1 MIEKLS
7 KVMLIFFSLLFI
19 VIPIVS
25 GVEESCSSIDFLSS
39 NKSLCD
45 RKEVEIEGE
54 VTNLN
59 FEVSAKGNKY
69 TTFNLKGGNETF
81 TVFSYSYLPI
91 AEKDIVKAKGT
102 FFTEYSYES
111 YIFINQINIQPS
123 DIVVLKARRLVILI
137 YVGSVLFVL
146 LLVGILLL
154 VKKNREKDKK
164 KLNYIKG
171 HKFECYALS
180 LFGPK
185 HWEIENVAADISS
198 EIERKVKS
206 DSDPDII
213 VKNKQKNLKFAL
225 ECKYRSDFFIG
236 KNGKRGL
243 VWEKDYKIGKYQK
256 FQEENGFPVYVLI
269 GVGGFNPSRPER
281 TFLLP
286 LKALNYPWAE
296 EDYLKKFERKVDEL
310 FRLENNYLK

>member
-1 MIEKLS
+1 MIERLS
-7 KVMLIFFSLLFI
+7 KAMLIFFSLLLM

-25 GVEESCSSIDFLSS
+25 GVEESCSSINFLSS

-69 TTFNLKGGNETF
+69 TTFNLKEGNETF

-102 FFTEYSYES
+102 FFTEYAYES
-111 YIFINQINIQPS
+111 YIFPNQINTQPS
-123 DIVVLKARRLVILI
+123 DIVVLKARRLVIGI

-146 LLVGILLL
+146 LLVGVLLL

-164 KLNYIKG
+164 KVNYAKG
-171 HKFECYALS
+171 HRFEHYAVS
-180 LFGPK
+180 LFEQK
-185 HWEIENVAADISS
+185 HWEIENITADISS

-213 VKNKQKNLKFAL
+213 VKNKSKNLKFAL
-225 ECKYRSDFFIG
+225 ECKYRSDFFISKVNKKHASYG
-236 KNGKRGL
+236 QKITKLWDITSFKR
-243 VWEKDYKIGKYQK
+243 
-256 FQEENGFPVYVLI
+256 
-269 GVGGFNPSRPER
+269 
-281 TFLLP
+281 
-286 LKALNYPWAE
+286 
-296 EDYLKKFERKVDEL
+296 KKV
-310 FRLENNYLK
+310 FRYIS